1 LPVLNDIKTLKN
13 ISGTSQDNLLS
24 IYIRRANTA
33 IQRYLNSDIDPSTE
47 YPDAVIQFVLEALN
61 RQGDEGVKQS
71 SVSSVQNT
79 YETGI
84 SDEVKALLPLPY
96 AKLMG

>member
-1 LPVLNDIKTLKN
+1 LPVLVDLQTLKPTVN
-13 ISGTSQDNLLS
+13 DALLS
-24 IYIRRANTA
+24 IYIRRAETA
-33 IQRYLNSDIDPSTE
+33 IGKYLNNGLDNATIETD

-71 SVSSVQNT
+71 NVSSVQNT
-79 YETGI
+79 YELGM
-84 SDEVKALLPLPY
+84 SESVKALLPLPY